1 MVPPNLVKKVSK
13 NPVKEPELVNPAE
26 EMEEEPEYEE
36 EEGEIEDSA
45 IPSDNPEQYQKPVN
59 KQDIELQLELK
70 LRKLADV
77 ETQLKTKRISIKNDS
92 SLAGIM
98 TENEMLSIASTLK
111 YEINNII
118 DFMKA
123 NFTYEDKWF
132 VDKFVEAEKGL
143 KGYEYWVITSK
154 K

>member
-1 MVPPNLVKKVSK
+1 MVPPNLVKTISNK
-13 NPVKEPELVNPAE
+13 PIKEKELVNPAE
-26 EMEEEPEYEE
+26 ELEDEPEYEE
-36 EEGEIEDSA
+36 EVEEIEDSA
-45 IPSDNPEQYQKPVN
+45 IPSDNPEQYQKPIN

-70 LRKLADV
+70 LRKLADI
-77 ETQLKTKRISIKNDS
+77 ETQLKTKRIALKNDN
-92 SLAGIM
+92 SLSGVM

-111 YEINNII
+111 YEVNNMI

-132 VDKFVEAEKGL
+132 VDKFLEAEKGI
-143 KGYEYWVITSK
+143 KGYEYWVVTSK

>member
-1 MVPPNLVKKVSK
+1 MVPPNLVKKTSK
-13 NPVKEPELVNPAE
+13 RPVKETELVNPAE
-26 EMEEEPEYEE
+26 QMEEEPEYEE
-36 EEGEIEDSA
+36 EEEEIEDSA
-45 IPSDNPEQYQKPVN
+45 IPSDNPEQYQKPIN

-77 ETQLKTKRISIKNDS
+77 ETQLKTKRIAIKNDN
-92 SLAGIM
+92 SLSGVM

-111 YEINNII
+111 YEINTMI

-132 VDKFVEAEKGL
+132 VDKFLEAEKGL
-143 KGYEYWVITSK
+143 KSYEYWVFTSK

>member
-1 MVPPNLVKKVSK
+1 MVPPNLVKTISK
-13 NPVKEPELVNPAE
+13 KPIKEKELVNPAE
-26 EMEEEPEYEE
+26 ELEDEPEYEE
-36 EEGEIEDSA
+36 EVEEIEDSA

>member
-1 MVPPNLVKKVSK
+1 MVPPNLVKTISK
-13 NPVKEPELVNPAE
+13 KTIKEKELVNPAE
-26 EMEEEPEYEE
+26 ELEDEPEYEE
-36 EEGEIEDSA
+36 EVEEIEDSA